1 MHHFGSTGSVR
12 PNSLGRTCHSHVKL
26 KSYQVKR
33 LKSNQGSSAS
43 KMSRLCRTACLS
55 LVLLFGEIFEL
66 VLSICS
72 QLLRYWELL
81 LPLLIPVKKQT
92 LYLGPGRDYGGINIH
107 HYLKNK
113 YVWRRMWEY
122 GLKYHSSFVTLKS
135 TELVRVRTSL
145 SIGSSSASSNL
156 GIFRFTMVS

>member
-81 LPLLIPVKKQT
+81 LPLLIPVKSNFVSWT
-92 LYLGPGRDYGGINIH
+92 GPRLWWDQ
-107 HYLKNK
+107 
-113 YVWRRMWEY
+113 
-122 GLKYHSSFVTLKS
+122 HSSLFEEQICLTKD
-135 TELVRVRTSL
+135 VR
-145 SIGSSSASSNL
+145 I
-156 GIFRFTMVS
+156 RFKIPFFICHA